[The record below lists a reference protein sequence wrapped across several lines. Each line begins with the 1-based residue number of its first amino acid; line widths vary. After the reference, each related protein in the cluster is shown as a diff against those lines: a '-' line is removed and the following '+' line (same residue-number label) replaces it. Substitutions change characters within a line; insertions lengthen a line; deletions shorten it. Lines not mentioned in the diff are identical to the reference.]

1 MRIGDLPSDEL
12 ARRCGEGLGWRVGP
26 FALRVTTAVAG
37 MVPHLAF
44 LYGDFL
50 LSQGLCYAD
59 AEVSVRRA
67 RGSLRRVSIYS
78 DGRRFFGPIP
88 RTEAIPLIEWT
99 LNLCVFHRPS
109 PHLLIHAAV
118 VEKGG
123 RAMILPGEAGA
134 GKSTLCAALIHRGWR
149 LLSDEVA
156 VVRVADGRLL
166 PVPRPVSLKGQA
178 IEIVRAFAPEAV
190 LGPTWPKTPKGPVAH
205 LLPPR
210 ENVLRM
216 DDPAEPAWI
225 VFPAYRADVAAEMA
239 PFSKAQSLMYCADHA
254 FNYSVLGGEGFHALA
269 DLVDACA
276 CFELCYG
283 DLESAVRRLEAL
295 ADPAAAS
302 DEARRAARV

>member
-1 MRIGDLPSDEL
+1 MRIGELPRDEL
-12 ARRCGEGLGWRVGP
+12 ARRFGEGLAWRVGP
-26 FALRVTTAVAG
+26 FAVRVTTAVAHAAD
-37 MVPHLAF
+37 HLAF

-50 LSQGLCYAD
+50 LSNGGCIAD

-67 RGSLRRVSIYS
+67 RGLLRRVSIYS
-78 DGRRFFGPIP
+78 DGRRFFGPVP

-99 LNLCVFHRPS
+99 LNLCVFHRPC

-118 VEKGG
+118 VEKEG

-156 VVRVADGRLL
+156 VVRIGDGRLL

-178 IEIVRAFAPEAV
+178 IEIVRRFAPAAV

-210 ENVLRM
+210 ESVLRM
-216 DDPAEPAWI
+216 DDPADPAWI
-225 VFPAYRADVAAEMA
+225 VFPSFRADVAAEMA
-239 PFSKAQSLMYCADHA
+239 PFSKAQSFMYCAGHA
-254 FNYSVLGGEGFHALA
+254 FNYSVLGSEGFAALA
-269 DLVDACA
+269 ALIDACA

-283 DLESAVRRLEAL
+283 DLESAVERLEAL
-295 ADPAAAS
+295 AKGAP
-302 DEARRAARV
+302 RAALG